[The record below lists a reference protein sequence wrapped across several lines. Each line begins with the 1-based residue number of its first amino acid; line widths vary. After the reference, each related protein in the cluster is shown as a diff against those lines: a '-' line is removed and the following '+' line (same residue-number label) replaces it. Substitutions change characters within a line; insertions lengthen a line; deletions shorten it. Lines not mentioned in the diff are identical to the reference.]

1 MATYGYTRVSTAAQT
16 DGTSLDEQRKRTE
29 GVAQVCGLQ
38 LERVFSDEAVSG
50 SVALDDRPAGRELVK
65 VLRAGDT
72 VVVAKLDR
80 AFRDASDALTR
91 ADAWKR
97 AGVKLILCDLGCDP
111 VNNGS
116 GVSRMMFGML
126 ALFAEFERARI
137 AERIAEGKAAKRA
150 KGGWTGGRPFGHR
163 VVGRGKEARLE
174 PDAAEQAALETI
186 RGLCGS
192 HSLRAIVSAVREQH
206 GLNVSYETVRRIC
219 RQLQQEGA

>member
-1 MATYGYTRVSTAAQT
+1 VATYGYTRVSTAAQT

-137 AERIAEGKAAKRA
+137 AERI
-150 KGGWTGGRPFGHR
+150 
-163 VVGRGKEARLE
+163 E